1 MYRFFLTSLGL
12 PFTGPFAVFF
22 AIALSLLL
30 ASCSAPLPPTV
41 ICQDCNVILILAD
54 TLRADHLGVY
64 GYPRPTSPRLDQ
76 RAQSAVRFSWAR
88 SQASCTFPSMNSL
101 LTSRHTFEFMDAT
114 TRPTIPSSVPTLPTL
129 LRDHGFSTAA
139 VSASPIVR
147 RSPGQHNPKGGF
159 GGGFKIFDESCEWK
173 EASCVTE
180 RASKLLDQLP
190 EPFFLYLHYMDPHDP
205 YRPEDEL
212 RGTFS
217 RPHPDGPSYIT
228 RGNPNPVRQLIRDN
242 LVDQHL
248 DPDDFAH
255 LLDLYDEEILGLDR
269 GLGQLFDQL
278 DHRQLSQR
286 TLVILASD
294 HGEGFYEH
302 GTVKHCYSVYDV
314 ETRVPLLF
322 WIPGIA
328 GPVERRA
335 AVQNLDILPTVL
347 DYLGLLD
354 DPLPE
359 IAGHSLRPIIES
371 SEGGGGLAYSAAG
384 AYRSVN
390 DERYKLI
397 LDLAAQSYQ
406 LFDLLEDPQEL
417 HDLLPERRP
426 QFHRLRQELESWNR
440 SAEGGEAL
448 ERRLD
453 RAREIEQ
460 ELRALG
466 YLG

>member
-1 MYRFFLTSLGL
+1 MCRFFLTSL
-12 PFTGPFAVFF
+12 TT
-22 AIALSLLL
+22 SLLL
-30 ASCSAPLPPTV
+30 LIISCSAPTPPAA
-41 ICQDCNVILILAD
+41 ICQDCNVILVLAD

-64 GYPRPTSPRLDQ
+64 GYPRPTSPRLDR
-76 RAQSAVRFSWAR
+76 RARSAIRFSQAR

-101 LTSRHTFEFMDAT
+101 LTSRHTFQFMDAT
-114 TRPTIPSSVPTLPTL
+114 TRPTIPPSVPTLPAL
-129 LRDHGFSTAA
+129 LRDRGFATAA

-147 RSPGQHNPKGGF
+147 RSPGKHNPKGGF
-159 GGGFKIFDESCEWK
+159 GGGFQSFDESCEWQD
-173 EASCVTE
+173 AGCVTE
-180 RASKLLDQLP
+180 RATALLDELA

-205 YRPEDEL
+205 YRPEEDL

-217 RPHPDGPSYIT
+217 QPYEEGPRYIA
-228 RGNPNPVRQLIRDN
+228 RGNPNPVRQLIRDQK
-242 LVDQHL
+242 VDQHL
-248 DPDDFAH
+248 DASDFAH
-255 LLDLYDEEILGLDR
+255 LRDLYDEEILSLDR
-269 GLGQLFDQL
+269 SLGGLFDEL
-278 DHRQLSQR
+278 DRRQLSER

-322 WIPGIA
+322 WIPGIE
-328 GPVERRA
+328 GPVERHA
-335 AVQNLDILPTVL
+335 AVQNLDILPTVM

-354 DPLPE
+354 DSLPE

-371 SEGGGGLAYSAAG
+371 SAVGGGLAYSAAG

-390 DERYKLI
+390 DERHKLI

-417 HDLLPERRP
+417 RDLLPERRP
-426 QFHRLRQELESWNR
+426 QFHRLRQELESWSR

-453 RAREIEQ
+453 RAREIEL